1 MTLKTDHG
9 SFEIRDLTFA
19 DRRKLHRMEIA
30 AIDIKTGEMNSDK
43 FYDMLEWVMNFSFK
57 KPQEIFADMDDNQ
70 IDEVLIAAYN
80 KYKAGV
86 SKKKS

>member
-19 DRRKLHRMEIA
+19 DRRKLHRMELN
-30 AIDIKTGEMNSDK
+30 AIDLNTNEINHEK
-43 FYDMLEWVMNFSFK
+43 FYDLLEWVMNFSFK

-80 KYKAGV
+80 QYKAGV

>member
-19 DRRKLHRMEIA
+19 DRRKLHRMEVA
-30 AIDIKTGEMNSDK
+30 AIDLTTGDMNSNK
-43 FYDMLEWVMNFSFK
+43 FYDMLEWIM
-57 KPQEIFADMDDNQ
+57 EFAFDQPEEQFAKLDDNQ
-70 IDEVLIAAYN
+70 IDEILIAAYN
-80 KYKAGV
+80 EYKSGV

>member
-9 SFEIRDLTFA
+9 SFEIRDLNFA
-19 DRRKLHRMEIA
+19 DRRYLHRMEIA

>member
-19 DRRKLHRMEIA
+19 DRRKLHRMEVS
-30 AIDIKTGEMNSDK
+30 AIDLKTGDMDSSK
-43 FYDMLEWVMNFSFK
+43 FYDMLEWVMDFAFE
-57 KPQEIFADMDDNQ
+57 KPEELFANMDDNK
-70 IDEVLIAAYN
+70 IDEVILAAYN
-80 KYKAGV
+80 NNKAGV

>member
-19 DRRKLHRMEIA
+19 DRRKLHRMEVS
-30 AIDIKTGEMNSDK
+30 AIDLKTGDMDSSK
-43 FYDMLEWVMNFSFK
+43 FYDMLEWVMDFAFE
-57 KPQEIFADMDDNQ
+57 KPEELFANIDDNK
-70 IDEVLIAAYN
+70 IDEVILAAYN
-80 KYKAGV
+80 NYKAGV

>member
-19 DRRKLHRMEIA
+19 DRRKLHRLELD
-30 AIDIKTGEMNSDK
+30 AINLKSNEMDSGK
-43 FYDMLEWVMNFSFK
+43 FYDMLEWVMDFAFT
-57 KPQEIFADMDDNQ
+57 KPNELFADLDDNQ

-80 KYKAGV
+80 EYKAGV

>member
-19 DRRKLHRMEIA
+19 DRRKLHRLELDA
-30 AIDIKTGEMNSDK
+30 
-43 FYDMLEWVMNFSFK
+43 MLEWVMDFAFK
-57 KPQEIFADMDDNQ
+57 KPAELFADMDDNQ
-70 IDEVLIAAYN
+70 IDEILIAAYN
-80 KYKAGV
+80 KYKAGI

>member
-19 DRRKLHRMEIA
+19 DRRKLHRMEVSA
-30 AIDIKTGEMNSDK
+30 VELKSGEMNSDK
-43 FYDMLEWVMNFSFK
+43 FYDMLEWVMDFAFK
-57 KPQEIFADMDDNQ
+57 KPQELFADMDDNQ
-70 IDEVLIAAYN
+70 IDEILIAAYN

>member
-19 DRRKLHRMEIA
+19 DRRKLHRMELN
-30 AIDIKTGEMNSDK
+30 AIDLNTNEINHEK
-43 FYDMLEWVMNFSFK
+43 FYDLLEWVMNFAFDN
-57 KPQEIFADMDDNQ
+57 PEEQFAKLDDNQ
-70 IDEVLIAAYN
+70 IDEILIAAYN
-80 KYKAGV
+80 FYKEGV

>member
-19 DRRKLHRMEIA
+19 DRRKLHRMEVS
-30 AIDIKTGEMNSDK
+30 AIDLKTGDMDSSK
-43 FYDMLEWVMNFSFK
+43 FYDMLEWVMDFAFE
-57 KPQEIFADMDDNQ
+57 KPEELFANMDDNK
-70 IDEVLIAAYN
+70 IDEVILAAYN
-80 KYKAGV
+80 NYKAGV

>member
-19 DRRKLHRMEIA
+19 DRRKLHRLELD
-30 AIDIKTGEMNSDK
+30 AINLKSNEMDSGK
-43 FYDMLEWVMNFSFK
+43 FYDMLEWVMEFAFT
-57 KPQEIFADMDDNQ
+57 KPDELFADLDDNQ
-70 IDEVLIAAYN
+70 VDEVLIAAYN
-80 KYKAGV
+80 EYKAGV

>member
-30 AIDIKTGEMNSDK
+30 AIDLKSGEMNNNK
-43 FYDMLEWVMNFSFK
+43 FYDMLDYIMNFAFTNPEK
-57 KPQEIFADMDDNQ
+57 LFAEMDDNT
-70 IDEVLIAAYN
+70 IDEILIAAYN
-80 KYKAGV
+80 KYKSGV
-86 SKKKS
+86 SKKKT

>member
-9 SFEIRDLTFA
+9 SFEVRDLTFA

-30 AIDIKTGEMNSDK
+30 AVDLVTGDMNSSK
-43 FYDMLEWVMNFSFK
+43 FYDLLEWIMEFAFD
-57 KPQEIFADMDDNQ
+57 KPEEQFAKLDDNQ
-70 IDEVLIAAYN
+70 IDEILIAAYN
-80 KYKAGV
+80 EYKSGV

>member
-19 DRRKLHRMEIA
+19 DRRKLHRMEVA
-30 AIDIKTGEMNSDK
+30 AVDLNTGDMNSNK
-43 FYDMLEWVMNFSFK
+43 FYDMLEWIMEFAFD
-57 KPQEIFADMDDNQ
+57 KPEELFAKLDDSQ
-70 IDEVLIAAYN
+70 IDEILIAAYN
-80 KYKAGV
+80 EYKSGV

>member
-1 MTLKTDHG
+1 MTIKTDHG